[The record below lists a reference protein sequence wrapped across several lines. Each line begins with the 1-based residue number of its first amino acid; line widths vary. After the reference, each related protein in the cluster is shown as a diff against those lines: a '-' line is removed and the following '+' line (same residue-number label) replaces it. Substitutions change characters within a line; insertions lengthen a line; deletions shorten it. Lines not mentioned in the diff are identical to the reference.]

1 MKIKNIIS
9 YPVWIG
15 SRNQLL
21 VKVETDNGLE
31 GWGESGLSSRE
42 LAVSG
47 IIQHYKNLLVGKNP
61 FEIGKI
67 WQRLYRSQY
76 FEGGIMSGSVSEEY
90 GGVGGDMGFDSITV
104 YEQSKTGDSSWGY
117 GIQSIVIHY
126 LNEYG
131 TNEQKSEWLPKLIE
145 GKSIAS
151 LAMTE
156 PGAGSDLQAIKTTA
170 KKDGNQ
176 YTLNGSKIFI
186 TNGGSADLIVVAAKT
201 DQSAGAK
208 GISLVLLDTKN
219 AEGFSRGKP
228 LKKLGL
234 KGNDTAE
241 LFFDNVK
248 IPLTNLIGNEEG
260 QGFYQMM
267 NQLPWERLLIGI
279 TALGAIDFA
288 LQETIKYVQDRK
300 AFGKRIMDLQ
310 NTRFKLAEAKT
321 KAEVFR
327 SFVNEC
333 IARLIKGKLDAAT
346 ASMAKYWGS
355 QIQNEI
361 MDECLQLHGGYGYI
375 LDYPISRMYADA
387 RVQKIYGGSNEIMK
401 ELIARSIDK

>member
-1 MKIKNIIS
+1 MSLYTPFNKWVTDEHKLFTDSVQKFYNDEMSPNIEDW
-9 YPVWIG
+9 VNKG
-15 SRNQLL
+15 
-21 VKVETDNGLE
+21 V
-31 GWGESGLSSRE
+31 
-42 LAVSG
+42 VSKTFWEKAG
-47 IIQHYKNLLVGKNP
+47 YA
-61 FEIGKI
+61 
-67 WQRLYRSQY
+67 
-76 FEGGIMSGSVSEEY
+76 GIMSGSVSEEY

-219 AEGFSRGKP
+219 ADGFSRGKP

-321 KAEVFR
+321 KTEVFR

>member
-1 MKIKNIIS
+1 MTLFTPFHKWVTEEHKLFTESVQKFYNDEMKPNIEDW
-9 YPVWIG
+9 V
-15 SRNQLL
+15 
-21 VKVETDNGLE
+21 DNGV
-31 GWGESGLSSRE
+31 
-42 LAVSG
+42 VSKSFWEKAG
-47 IIQHYKNLLVGKNP
+47 HA
-61 FEIGKI
+61 
-67 WQRLYRSQY
+67 
-76 FEGGIMSGSVSEEY
+76 GIMSGSVLEEH

-104 YEQSKTGDSSWGY
+104 YEQAKTGDSSWGY

-131 TNEQKSEWLPKLIE
+131 TDEQKNEWLPKLIE

-156 PGAGSDLQAIKTTA
+156 PGAGSDLQAIKTIA
-170 KKDGNQ
+170 RKDGNQ

-186 TNGGSADLIVVAAKT
+186 TNGGSADLIIVAAKT

-208 GISLVLLDTKN
+208 GISLILLDTN
-219 AEGFSRGKP
+219 NVEGFSRGKP

-248 IPLTNLIGNEEG
+248 VPLTNLIGKEEG

-288 LQETIKYVQDRK
+288 LQETIKYVQERK
-300 AFGKRIMDLQ
+300 AFNRRIMDLQ
-310 NTRFKLAEAKT
+310 NTRFKLAESKT

-327 SFVNEC
+327 SFINDC
-333 IARLIKGKLDAAT
+333 ISRLIKGKLDAAT

-401 ELIARSIDK
+401 ELIARSIDN

>member
-1 MKIKNIIS
+1 MTLFTPFHKWVTEEHKLFTESVQKFYNDEMKPNIED
-9 YPVWIG
+9 W
-15 SRNQLL
+15 
-21 VKVETDNGLE
+21 VENGV
-31 GWGESGLSSRE
+31 
-42 LAVSG
+42 VSKSFWEKAG
-47 IIQHYKNLLVGKNP
+47 HA
-61 FEIGKI
+61 
-67 WQRLYRSQY
+67 
-76 FEGGIMSGSVSEEY
+76 GIMSGSVLEEH

-104 YEQSKTGDSSWGY
+104 YEQAKTGDSSWGY

-131 TNEQKSEWLPKLIE
+131 TDEQKNEWLPKLIE

-156 PGAGSDLQAIKTTA
+156 PGAGSDLQAIKTIA
-170 KKDGNQ
+170 RKDGNQ

-186 TNGGSADLIVVAAKT
+186 TNGGSADLIIVAAKT

-208 GISLVLLDTKN
+208 GISLILLDTN
-219 AEGFSRGKP
+219 NVEGFSRGKP

-248 IPLTNLIGNEEG
+248 VPLTNLIGKEEG

-288 LQETIKYVQDRK
+288 LQETIKYVQERK
-300 AFGKRIMDLQ
+300 AFNKRIMDLQ

-321 KAEVFR
+321 KAEVLR
-327 SFVNEC
+327 SFINDC

-355 QIQNEI
+355 QVQNEI

-401 ELIARSIDK
+401 ELIARSIDN

>member
-1 MKIKNIIS
+1 MTLYTPFHKWVTEEHKLFTESVKKFYNDEMKPNIEKW
-9 YPVWIG
+9 V
-15 SRNQLL
+15 
-21 VKVETDNGLE
+21 DNGV
-31 GWGESGLSSRE
+31 
-42 LAVSG
+42 VSKSFWEKAG
-47 IIQHYKNLLVGKNP
+47 YA
-61 FEIGKI
+61 
-67 WQRLYRSQY
+67 
-76 FEGGIMSGSVSEEY
+76 GIMSGSVLEEH
-90 GGVGGDMGFDSITV
+90 GGVGGDMGFDSIAI
-104 YEQSKTGDSSWGY
+104 YEQAKTGDSSWGY

-131 TNEQKSEWLPKLIE
+131 TDEQKNEWLPKLID

-156 PGAGSDLQAIKTTA
+156 PSAGSDLQSIKTTA

-176 YTLNGSKIFI
+176 YSINGSKIFI
-186 TNGGSADLIVVAAKT
+186 TNGGSADLIVIAAKT
-201 DQSAGAK
+201 DNSSGAK
-208 GISLVLLDTKN
+208 GISLILLDTNN

-248 IPLTNLIGNEEG
+248 IPLTNLIGKEEG

-300 AFGKRIMDLQ
+300 AFGRRIMDLQ

-321 KAEVFR
+321 KAEVLR
-327 SFVNEC
+327 SFINDC
-333 IARLIKGKLDAAT
+333 IARLISGKLDAAT

-361 MDECLQLHGGYGYI
+361 IDECLQLHGGYGYI

-401 ELIARSIDK
+401 ELIARSMDQ

>member
-1 MKIKNIIS
+1 MSLYPPFNKWVTDEHKLFTDSVQKFYNDEMSPNIEDW
-9 YPVWIG
+9 VNKG
-15 SRNQLL
+15 
-21 VKVETDNGLE
+21 V
-31 GWGESGLSSRE
+31 
-42 LAVSG
+42 VSKTFWEKAG
-47 IIQHYKNLLVGKNP
+47 YA
-61 FEIGKI
+61 
-67 WQRLYRSQY
+67 
-76 FEGGIMSGSVSEEY
+76 GIMSGSVSEEY

>member
-1 MKIKNIIS
+1 MTLYTPFHKWVTEEHKLFTESVQKFYNDEMKPNIEDW
-9 YPVWIG
+9 V
-15 SRNQLL
+15 
-21 VKVETDNGLE
+21 DNGV
-31 GWGESGLSSRE
+31 
-42 LAVSG
+42 VSKSFWEKAG
-47 IIQHYKNLLVGKNP
+47 HA
-61 FEIGKI
+61 
-67 WQRLYRSQY
+67 
-76 FEGGIMSGSVSEEY
+76 GIMSGSVLEEH

-104 YEQSKTGDSSWGY
+104 YEQAKTGDSSWGY

-131 TNEQKSEWLPKLIE
+131 TDEQKNEWLPKLIE

-156 PGAGSDLQAIKTTA
+156 PGAGSDLQAIKTIA

-176 YTLNGSKIFI
+176 YTINGSKIFI
-186 TNGGSADLIVVAAKT
+186 TNGGSADLIIVAAKT

-208 GISLVLLDTKN
+208 GISLILLDTN
-219 AEGFSRGKP
+219 NVEGFSRGKP

-248 IPLTNLIGNEEG
+248 VPLTNLIGKEEG

-288 LQETIKYVQDRK
+288 LQETIKYVQERK
-300 AFGKRIMDLQ
+300 AFNRRIMDLQ
-310 NTRFKLAEAKT
+310 NTRFKLAESKT
-321 KAEVFR
+321 KAEVLR
-327 SFVNEC
+327 SFINDC

-401 ELIARSIDK
+401 ELIARSIDN

>member
-1 MKIKNIIS
+1 MSLYTPFNKWVTDEHKLFTDSVQKFYNDEMSPNIEDW
-9 YPVWIG
+9 VNKG
-15 SRNQLL
+15 
-21 VKVETDNGLE
+21 V
-31 GWGESGLSSRE
+31 
-42 LAVSG
+42 VSKTFWEKAG
-47 IIQHYKNLLVGKNP
+47 YA
-61 FEIGKI
+61 
-67 WQRLYRSQY
+67 
-76 FEGGIMSGSVSEEY
+76 GIMSGSVSEEY

-186 TNGGSADLIVVAAKT
+186 TNGGSADLIVVAATT

>member
-1 MKIKNIIS
+1 MSLYTPFNKWVTDEHKLFTDSVQKFYNDEMCPNIEDW
-9 YPVWIG
+9 VNKG
-15 SRNQLL
+15 
-21 VKVETDNGLE
+21 V
-31 GWGESGLSSRE
+31 
-42 LAVSG
+42 VSKTFWEKAG
-47 IIQHYKNLLVGKNP
+47 YA
-61 FEIGKI
+61 
-67 WQRLYRSQY
+67 
-76 FEGGIMSGSVSEEY
+76 GIMSGSVSEEY

-131 TNEQKSEWLPKLIE
+131 TNEQKNEWLPKLIE

-156 PGAGSDLQAIKTTA
+156 PGAGSDLQAIKTSA

-321 KAEVFR
+321 KAEIFR

>member
-1 MKIKNIIS
+1 MSLYTPFNKWVTDEHKLFTDSVQKFYNDEMSPNIEDW
-9 YPVWIG
+9 VNKG
-15 SRNQLL
+15 
-21 VKVETDNGLE
+21 V
-31 GWGESGLSSRE
+31 
-42 LAVSG
+42 VSKTFWEKAG
-47 IIQHYKNLLVGKNP
+47 YA
-61 FEIGKI
+61 
-67 WQRLYRSQY
+67 
-76 FEGGIMSGSVSEEY
+76 GIMSGSVSEEY

-170 KKDGNQ
+170 KKDRNQ

-333 IARLIKGKLDAAT
+333 IARLIKGKLHAAT

>member
-1 MKIKNIIS
+1 MSLYTPFNKWVTDEHKLFTDSVQKFYGDEMIPNIEDW
-9 YPVWIG
+9 VNKG
-15 SRNQLL
+15 
-21 VKVETDNGLE
+21 V
-31 GWGESGLSSRE
+31 
-42 LAVSG
+42 VSKTFWEKAG
-47 IIQHYKNLLVGKNP
+47 YA
-61 FEIGKI
+61 
-67 WQRLYRSQY
+67 
-76 FEGGIMSGSVSEEY
+76 GIMSGSVSEDY

-267 NQLPWERLLIGI
+267 SQLPWERLLIGI

>member
-1 MKIKNIIS
+1 MTLFTPFHKWVTEEHKLFTESVQKFYNDEMKPNIEDW
-9 YPVWIG
+9 V
-15 SRNQLL
+15 
-21 VKVETDNGLE
+21 DNGV
-31 GWGESGLSSRE
+31 
-42 LAVSG
+42 VSKSFWEKAG
-47 IIQHYKNLLVGKNP
+47 HA
-61 FEIGKI
+61 
-67 WQRLYRSQY
+67 
-76 FEGGIMSGSVSEEY
+76 GIMSGSVLEEH

-104 YEQSKTGDSSWGY
+104 YEQAKTGDSSWGY

-131 TNEQKSEWLPKLIE
+131 TDEQKNEWLPKLIE

-156 PGAGSDLQAIKTTA
+156 PGAGSDLQAIKTIA
-170 KKDGNQ
+170 RKDGNQ

-186 TNGGSADLIVVAAKT
+186 TNGGSADLIIVAAKT

-208 GISLVLLDTKN
+208 GISLILLDTN
-219 AEGFSRGKP
+219 NVEGFSRGKP

-248 IPLTNLIGNEEG
+248 VPLTNLIGKEEG

-288 LQETIKYVQDRK
+288 LQETIKYVQERK
-300 AFGKRIMDLQ
+300 AFNRRIMDLQ
-310 NTRFKLAEAKT
+310 NTRFKLAESKT
-321 KAEVFR
+321 KAEVLR
-327 SFVNEC
+327 SFINDC

-387 RVQKIYGGSNEIMK
+387 RVQKIYGGSNEIIK
-401 ELIARSIDK
+401 ELIARSIDN

>member
-1 MKIKNIIS
+1 MSLYTPFNKWVTDEHKLFTDSVQKFYNDEMSPNIEDW
-9 YPVWIG
+9 VNKG
-15 SRNQLL
+15 
-21 VKVETDNGLE
+21 V
-31 GWGESGLSSRE
+31 
-42 LAVSG
+42 VSKTFWEKAG
-47 IIQHYKNLLVGKNP
+47 YA
-61 FEIGKI
+61 
-67 WQRLYRSQY
+67 
-76 FEGGIMSGSVSEEY
+76 GIMSGSVSEEY

-321 KAEVFR
+321 NAEVFR

-333 IARLIKGKLDAAT
+333 IARLIKGSLDAAT

>member
-1 MKIKNIIS
+1 MTLFTPFHKWVTEEHKLFTESVQKFYNDEMKPNIED
-9 YPVWIG
+9 W
-15 SRNQLL
+15 
-21 VKVETDNGLE
+21 VENGV
-31 GWGESGLSSRE
+31 
-42 LAVSG
+42 VSKSFWKKAG
-47 IIQHYKNLLVGKNP
+47 NAGV
-61 FEIGKI
+61 
-67 WQRLYRSQY
+67 
-76 FEGGIMSGSVSEEY
+76 MSGSVLEEH

-104 YEQSKTGDSSWGY
+104 YEQAKTGDSSWGY

-131 TNEQKSEWLPKLIE
+131 TDEQKNEWLPRLIE

-186 TNGGSADLIVVAAKT
+186 TNGGSADLIIVAAKT
-201 DQSAGAK
+201 EQSAGAK
-208 GISLVLLDTKN
+208 GISLILLDTN
-219 AEGFSRGKP
+219 NVEGFSRGKP

-248 IPLTNLIGNEEG
+248 IPLTNLIGKEEG

-288 LQETIKYVQDRK
+288 LQETIKYVQERK
-300 AFGKRIMDLQ
+300 AFNRRIMDLQ
-310 NTRFKLAEAKT
+310 NTRFKLAESKT

-327 SFVNEC
+327 SFINDC

-401 ELIARSIDK
+401 ELIARSIDN

>member
-1 MKIKNIIS
+1 MTLFTPFHKWVTEEHKLFTESVQKFYNDEMKPNIQEW
-9 YPVWIG
+9 V
-15 SRNQLL
+15 
-21 VKVETDNGLE
+21 DNGVVSKSFWE
-31 GWGESGLSSRE
+31 KAGYSGVM
-42 LAVSG
+42 A
-47 IIQHYKNLLVGKNP
+47 
-61 FEIGKI
+61 
-67 WQRLYRSQY
+67 
-76 FEGGIMSGSVSEEY
+76 GSVAEEH

-104 YEQSKTGDSSWGY
+104 YEQAKTGDSSLGY

-131 TNEQKSEWLPKLIE
+131 TDEQKNEWLPKLIE

-176 YTLNGSKIFI
+176 YTVNGSKIFI
-186 TNGGSADLIVVAAKT
+186 PNGVSADLIIVAAKT

-208 GISLVLLDTKN
+208 GISLILLDTN
-219 AEGFSRGKP
+219 NVEGFSRGKP

-248 IPLTNLIGNEEG
+248 VPLTNLIGKEEG

-288 LQETIKYVQDRK
+288 LQETIKYVQERK
-300 AFGKRIMDLQ
+300 AFNRRIMDLQ
-310 NTRFKLAEAKT
+310 NTRFKLAESKT
-321 KAEVFR
+321 KAEVLR
-327 SFVNEC
+327 SFIPLPLNLN
-333 IARLIKGKLDAAT
+333 IFPD
-346 ASMAKYWGS
+346 
-355 QIQNEI
+355 
-361 MDECLQLHGGYGYI
+361 
-375 LDYPISRMYADA
+375 
-387 RVQKIYGGSNEIMK
+387 
-401 ELIARSIDK
+401 

>member
-1 MKIKNIIS
+1 MTLFTPFHKWVTEEHKLFTESVQKFYNDEMKPNIEDW
-9 YPVWIG
+9 V
-15 SRNQLL
+15 
-21 VKVETDNGLE
+21 DNGV
-31 GWGESGLSSRE
+31 
-42 LAVSG
+42 VSKSFWEKAG
-47 IIQHYKNLLVGKNP
+47 HA
-61 FEIGKI
+61 
-67 WQRLYRSQY
+67 
-76 FEGGIMSGSVSEEY
+76 GIMSGSVLEEH

-104 YEQSKTGDSSWGY
+104 YEQAKTGDSSWGY

-131 TNEQKSEWLPKLIE
+131 TDEQKNEWLPKLIE

-156 PGAGSDLQAIKTTA
+156 PGAGSDLQAIKTIA

-186 TNGGSADLIVVAAKT
+186 TNGGSADLIIVAAKT

-208 GISLVLLDTKN
+208 GISLILLDTN
-219 AEGFSRGKP
+219 NVEGFSRGKP

-248 IPLTNLIGNEEG
+248 VPLTNLIGKEEG

-288 LQETIKYVQDRK
+288 LQETIKYVQERK
-300 AFGKRIMDLQ
+300 AFNRRIMDLQ
-310 NTRFKLAEAKT
+310 NTRFKLAESKT

-327 SFVNEC
+327 SFINDC

-361 MDECLQLHGGYGYI
+361 MDECLQLHGGYGLY
-375 LDYPISRMYADA
+375 SRLP
-387 RVQKIYGGSNEIMK
+387 NF
-401 ELIARSIDK
+401 

>member
-1 MKIKNIIS
+1 MTLFTPFHKWVTEEHKLFTESVQKFYNDEMKPNIEDW
-9 YPVWIG
+9 V
-15 SRNQLL
+15 
-21 VKVETDNGLE
+21 DNGV
-31 GWGESGLSSRE
+31 
-42 LAVSG
+42 VSKSFWEKAG
-47 IIQHYKNLLVGKNP
+47 HA
-61 FEIGKI
+61 
-67 WQRLYRSQY
+67 
-76 FEGGIMSGSVSEEY
+76 GIMSGSVLEEH

-104 YEQSKTGDSSWGY
+104 YEQAKTGDSSWGY

-131 TNEQKSEWLPKLIE
+131 TDEQKNEWLPKLIE

-156 PGAGSDLQAIKTTA
+156 PGAGSDLQAIKTIA

-186 TNGGSADLIVVAAKT
+186 TNGGSADLIIVAAKT

-208 GISLVLLDTKN
+208 GISLILLDAN
-219 AEGFSRGKP
+219 NVEGFSRGKP

-248 IPLTNLIGNEEG
+248 VPLTNLIGKEEG

-288 LQETIKYVQDRK
+288 LQETIKYVQERK
-300 AFGKRIMDLQ
+300 AFNKRIMDLQ
-310 NTRFKLAEAKT
+310 NTRFKLAESKT

-327 SFVNEC
+327 SFINDC

-401 ELIARSIDK
+401 ELIARSIDN